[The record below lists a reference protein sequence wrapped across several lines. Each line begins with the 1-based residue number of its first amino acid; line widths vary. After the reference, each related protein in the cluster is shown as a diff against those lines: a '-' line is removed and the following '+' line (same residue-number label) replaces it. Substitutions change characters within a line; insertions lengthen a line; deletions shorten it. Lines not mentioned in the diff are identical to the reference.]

1 MGIVG
6 LLVGAIALGV
16 AVLADFVVVLI
27 IVRAVCRWRAVP
39 LLAEFDLAGRPLVD
53 RTLRRVSR
61 LWSRLVPNRPIDG
74 WRLLAAACVA
84 VSIVRVVVLTLLR
97 IAFV

>member
-1 MGIVG
+1 MGFVA

-16 AVLADFVVVLI
+16 AVLADFLVVLI

-61 LWSRLVPNRPIDG
+61 LWNRLVPNRPIDG
-74 WRLLAAACVA
+74 WRLLVAACVV
-84 VSIVRVVVLTLLR
+84 VSILRVVVLTVLR
-97 IAFV
+97 IAFL